1 MVSVKPT
8 MSEKKTVSFFL
19 FDAISTCCRAWKI
32 DAYTCGAK
40 YLESFV

>member
-8 MSEKKTVSFFL
+8 MSEKKTVLLL